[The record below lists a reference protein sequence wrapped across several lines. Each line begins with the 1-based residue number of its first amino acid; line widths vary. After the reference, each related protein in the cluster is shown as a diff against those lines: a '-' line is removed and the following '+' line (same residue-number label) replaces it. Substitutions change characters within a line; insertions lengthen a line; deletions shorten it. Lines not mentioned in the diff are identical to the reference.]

1 VPTVEET
8 ARIAR
13 LARSRHARSQ
23 RHTPLVGTMLDG
35 ALQEFGLVDLFH
47 LLGRTGKSGC
57 LRLVDEGREGRIYIR
72 EGQVTFAVA
81 DLRRIQFGARVLSA
95 GLLTD
100 EQIRDLPGSE
110 DPQRELLA
118 RLAAGDTA
126 ALEPVVREHVVD
138 AVFSLMRLVEGE
150 FHFEASRAEDTQPVV
165 ALKAEDLVSEC
176 ERRLGEWA
184 GMQEHVP
191 SLSAPLALA
200 PQPPEPAGAEVSLT
214 PDEWR
219 LLPLIDGR
227 RSVDD
232 LAELTGAGEYET
244 CRLVAGLARKRLV
257 EVAEDGPSTLARLL
271 ERRARLR
278 VLEPGAQQ
286 VSEPA
291 EAAAPEPEA
300 AAPEP
305 EAEADSHTESE
316 EQGAAEVAEEQADP
330 VTVVTVPDHD
340 PDADAPARIVAA
352 ARKAALGAQPEEPH
366 RQEVAAGDPAHE
378 PAAHGTVTPLA
389 GKKREE
395 PAAAAATAREPQRE
409 ANRGA
414 VDRADVA
421 RELASLGLNTPYA
434 AAPGTPA
441 QQPSEDES
449 NKGLLLRLLDG
460 VKNP

>member
-1 VPTVEET
+1 
-8 ARIAR
+8 
-13 LARSRHARSQ
+13 
-23 RHTPLVGTMLDG
+23 MLDG

-72 EGQVTFAVA
+72 DGRVTFAVA

-95 GLLTD
+95 GLLSD
-100 EQIRDLPGSE
+100 EQIRGLPGSE
-110 DPQRELLA
+110 DPQRELLM
-118 RLAAGDTA
+118 RLASGDTA

-150 FHFEASRAEDTQPVV
+150 FHFEATPSEGAQPVV

-184 GMQEHVP
+184 GMLEHVP

-200 PQPPEPAGAEVSLT
+200 PQAPEPAAAEVSLT

-271 ERRARLR
+271 ERRARLQ

-286 VSEPA
+286 HEAVEPAAEPSTPEEPVETPAPEPPVETASHTEPA
-291 EAAAPEPEA
+291 EQGGAEPAA
-300 AAPEP
+300 
-305 EAEADSHTESE
+305 
-316 EQGAAEVAEEQADP
+316 EQADP
-330 VTVVTVPDHD
+330 VTVVTVPDH
-340 PDADAPARIVAA
+340 DADAPARIVAA
-352 ARKAALGAQPEEPH
+352 ARKAALGAQTEERHPA
-366 RQEVAAGDPAHE
+366 EVAAGDATRE

-395 PAAAAATAREPQRE
+395 PAAAAGAREPQRE

-421 RELASLGLNTPYA
+421 RELASLGVNTPYT
-434 AAPGTPA
+434 AAPGAPA